1 MKAFRFAIVS
11 LTAVVAAFVFTGIGV
26 THAAENKQNFVSF
39 SQSKANLSSA
49 QAKQIKVIVNRFP
62 NATKLTCVAFVKPGV
77 KASTLKLAK
86 SKAAVVCEFGNILS
100 SVGSTAVK
108 VQITQVASLISKV
121 QLIVTYEAQPPKA
134 QPTLAPSSTPTP
146 TPSMTATPSPTP
158 SPTLTPSPTPAP
170 TATPSAAP
178 SPLPSPV
185 PTPTPSLS
193 NPAQYD
199 TVLPTYGVSSWKVT
213 GSVAGGR
220 WLNGCSMVLADVR
233 TGQLAGRGTI
243 NSAGGFSFYALP
255 GTWTLQVSSQKFWAP
270 DMNIWPC
277 GNFRL
282 VGEVV
287 ITNDIDLQISVP
299 ELVAANVLVL
309 DASGN
314 PLEGASVSLSVSL
327 AHSDIRSG
335 VIDGS
340 CVSVVTNSNGVASCF
355 VPAGANLTIYARK
368 LVGGF
373 ELVNSGTSTVG
384 NLNRF
389 SLRLG

>member
-1 MKAFRFAIVS
+1 MRKFWFTFASLAVLCAFFA
-11 LTAVVAAFVFTGIGV
+11 FTDTG
-26 THAAENKQNFVSF
+26 TTQAAENKQNFISF
-39 SQSKANLSSA
+39 SQSKPNLSSA
-49 QAKQIKVIVNRFP
+49 QAKQIKVVVNRFP
-62 NATKLTCVAFVKPGV
+62 TATKLTCVAFAKPGA
-77 KASTLKLAK
+77 KTSTLKLAK
-86 SKAAVVCEFGNILS
+86 SKAAVVCEFGKILRS
-100 SVGSTAVK
+100 IGSTAVK
-108 VQITQVASLISKV
+108 VQITTVSSLISNV
-121 QLIVTYEAQPPKA
+121 QLIVSYEAQSPKA
-134 QPTLAPSSTPTP
+134 QPTPAPSVTPTP
-146 TPSMTATPSPTP
+146 TPSTTALPTPTPTPTATPTPNPTPTPSATPSPV
-158 SPTLTPSPTPAP
+158 
-170 TATPSAAP
+170 
-178 SPLPSPV
+178 PSPV
-185 PTPTPSLS
+185 STPTPSLS

-213 GSVAGGR
+213 GSIAGGR

-243 NSAGGFSFYALP
+243 NSAGAFSFYALP

-270 DMNIWPC
+270 EMNIWPC

-287 ITNDIDLQISVP
+287 IANDMDLQISVP

-314 PLEGASVSLSVSL
+314 PLEGASVSLSVGL
-327 AHSDIRSG
+327 ANTDIRSG

-340 CVSVVTNSNGVASCF
+340 CVSILTNSNGVASCF
-355 VPAGANLTIYARK
+355 VPAGANLNIYVRK

>member
-1 MKAFRFAIVS
+1 MRKFRFTFAA
-11 LTAVVAAFVFTGIGV
+11 LAVLCAFFAFTDTG
-26 THAAENKQNFVSF
+26 TTQAAENKQNFISF

-49 QAKQIKVIVNRFP
+49 QAKQIKVVLNRFP
-62 NATKLTCVAFVKPGV
+62 TATKLTCVAFVKTGA
-77 KASTLKLAK
+77 KSSTVKLAK
-86 SKAAVVCEFGNILS
+86 SKAAVVCEFGKILS

-108 VQITQVASLISKV
+108 VQITTVSSLISNI
-121 QLIVTYEAQPPKA
+121 QLIVSYEAQTPKA
-134 QPTLAPSSTPTP
+134 QPTLAPSVTPTP
-146 TPSMTATPSPTP
+146 TPSITALPTP
-158 SPTLTPSPTPAP
+158 SATPTPTPSATPAP
-170 TATPSAAP
+170 V
-178 SPLPSPV
+178 PSPV
-185 PTPTPSLS
+185 STPTPSLS

-213 GSVAGGR
+213 GSIAGGR

-243 NSAGGFSFYALP
+243 NSAGAFSFYALP

-270 DMNIWPC
+270 EMNVWPC

-282 VGEVV
+282 VGDVV
-287 ITNDIDLQISVP
+287 IANDMDLQISVP

-314 PLEGASVSLSVSL
+314 PLEGASVSLSVGL
-327 AHSDIRSG
+327 ANTDIRSG

-340 CVSVVTNSNGVASCF
+340 CVSILTNSNGVASCF
-355 VPAGANLTIYARK
+355 VPAGANLNIYVRK